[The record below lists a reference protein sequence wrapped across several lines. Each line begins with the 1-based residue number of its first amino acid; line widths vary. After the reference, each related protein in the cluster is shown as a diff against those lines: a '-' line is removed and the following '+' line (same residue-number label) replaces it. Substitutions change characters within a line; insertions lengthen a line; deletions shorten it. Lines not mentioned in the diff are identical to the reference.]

1 MDQTTVDHQQLPAA
15 EVVVPTPGQVCKT
28 TGNNTGTG
36 WEYVIGLS
44 QQTTDMIYWKPMCSS
59 V

>member
-44 QQTTDMIYWKPMCSS
+44 QQTTDMIY
-59 V
+59 